1 MYPVLSLCF
10 CGFLPFSSFY
20 EVLTSIPLI
29 SFLGEVI
36 WIREEALE
44 GIVAVEMVDLPSSQ
58 ATSESVLSL
67 LQVEGNP
74 FVQFLQRI
82 NLQAREDVVLWC
94 PSLSFKLFSSFLSFL
109 QAVLLRDW
117 VKRVAEKGTASLFQ
131 VTDSGDYLRDEFN
144 MKKMIVAATA
154 SGKVREEELAQG
166 LVEG

>member
-1 MYPVLSLCF
+1 M
-10 CGFLPFSSFY
+10 
-20 EVLTSIPLI
+20 EI
-29 SFLGEVI
+29 
-36 WIREEALE
+36 
-44 GIVAVEMVDLPSSQ
+44 VDLPSSQ

-82 NLQAREDVVLWC
+82 NLQARGAVVLVQF
-94 PSLSFKLFSSFLSFL
+94 PTDFFLLSFL

-117 VKRVAEKGTASLFQ
+117 VKRVAEKGTAALFQ

-154 SGKVREEELAQG
+154 SGKVREEHEH
-166 LVEG
+166 EGRMLGRKLLGGAPPSSM